1 MANHKSAIK
10 RIQTN
15 TRDNMRNKVYMST
28 LKTLLKKVRAASTK
42 EEAES
47 QYRLASSK
55 LDKLVNKGIIHR
67 NKAANQKS
75 RLAAHVKNIE

>member
-1 MANHKSAIK
+1 MAHHKSAIK

-15 TRDNMRNKVYMST
+15 SRDNLKNKVYMSG
-28 LKTLLKKVRAASTK
+28 LKTQIKKVRAATSK
-42 EEAES
+42 EEAEN

-75 RLAAHVKNIE
+75 RLAAVLNKFE